1 MVLGEGKNDWKIF
14 ELNLKILETY
24 GQILGKYWKVAVI
37 CFGGGDG
44 QQSMKQETM
53 HSSSALKLELACFD
67 WPFSV
72 EVIWL

>member
-37 CFGGGDG
+37 CSGRGGG
-44 QQSMKQETM
+44 
-53 HSSSALKLELACFD
+53 
-67 WPFSV
+67 
-72 EVIWL
+72 